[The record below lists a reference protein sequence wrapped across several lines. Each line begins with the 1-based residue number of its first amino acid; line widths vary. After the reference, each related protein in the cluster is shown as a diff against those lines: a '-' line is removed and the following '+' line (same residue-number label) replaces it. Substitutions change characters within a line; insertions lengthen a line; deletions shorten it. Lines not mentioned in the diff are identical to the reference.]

1 MASDTPRGHPN
12 AILRPTG
19 AARAFTVDRLPP
31 DERLAGFVDY
41 HWYVGWR
48 VEEPYDQQVVPQPRI
63 HVAAEQGRLFVHGI
77 SRVPFHRRLTGT
89 GHTLGASFRP
99 GGFRAFLGGT
109 VGALAGRVMPA
120 EEVLGAD
127 DRPAAAAILDTD
139 DQQAMVR
146 AMEDYLLAL
155 DPVPDPMAAQVA
167 ELVAAA
173 ETDRSVTRAEDLAA
187 RAGLSLR
194 SLQRVFTEY
203 VGIGPKWVVQRYR
216 ILDAAAA
223 AHGGE
228 PVDWAALAAE
238 LGFSD
243 QAHLTRTFTQVVG
256 TPPATY
262 QRQA

>member
-1 MASDTPRGHPN
+1 MVRDIPRGHPS
-12 AILRPTG
+12 AILRPSG
-19 AARAFTVDRLPP
+19 AERAFTVHRFPP
-31 DERLAGFVDY
+31 DEPLAGYVDY
-41 HWYVGWR
+41 HWYVGWQ

-63 HVAAEQGRLFVHGI
+63 HLAAEEGRLFVHGI
-77 SRVPFHRRLTGT
+77 SRTPFHRRLTGT
-89 GHTLGASFRP
+89 GHSLGTSFRP
-99 GGFRAFLGGT
+99 GGFRGFLGSS
-109 VGALAGRVMPA
+109 VGALAGRVVPA

-127 DRPAAAAILDTD
+127 DRPVAAAILGTEDRRAMV
-139 DQQAMVR
+139 QAM
-146 AMEDYLLAL
+146 EGYLVGL
-155 DPVPDPMAAQVA
+155 DPEPDPMAAQVA

-173 ETDRSVTRAEDLAA
+173 EADRSLTRAEGLAA

-203 VGIGPKWVVQRYR
+203 VGIGPKWVIQRYR

-223 AHGGE
+223 AHGGD

-243 QAHLTRTFTQVVG
+243 QAHLTRVFTQVVG

-262 QRQA
+262 QREA